1 MRGSPCEHI
10 DSAQFQWISCI
21 LTFQETAMLIE
32 PHLYAT
38 FVLASAA
45 LALLPGPIVTLVVA
59 NALAHG
65 TRTGVETAFGSCI
78 GNAILATAS
87 ALGLVALLG
96 LIGDIFDVLR
106 WVGAAYLIWLGVKAW
121 RAEPETLDD
130 TRPMRK
136 RSAVMGQGILVAITN
151 PKTIMFYVAFFPQFI
166 DPSKPAGPQ
175 VALLSATFVVIAL
188 LLDGGYALL
197 AGRLRGFLVG
207 AKRVRIRHGITG
219 TLLICTGIGMMFARR
234 GS

>member
-1 MRGSPCEHI
+1 MP
-10 DSAQFQWISCI
+10 
-21 LTFQETAMLIE
+21 IE

-38 FVLASAA
+38 FVLASIA

-106 WVGAAYLIWLGVKAW
+106 WGRRGLSDLA
-121 RAEPETLDD
+121 RH
-130 TRPMRK
+130 
-136 RSAVMGQGILVAITN
+136 QG
-151 PKTIMFYVAFFPQFI
+151 
-166 DPSKPAGPQ
+166 
-175 VALLSATFVVIAL
+175 
-188 LLDGGYALL
+188 L
-197 AGRLRGFLVG
+197 AGR
-207 AKRVRIRHGITG
+207 TG
-219 TLLICTGIGMMFARR
+219 NAG
-234 GS
+234 

>member
-1 MRGSPCEHI
+1 MRGIPCEHI
-10 DSAQFQWISCI
+10 DSAQFQWISYF
-21 LTFQETAMLIE
+21 LTFQESVMPIE

-38 FVLASAA
+38 FVLASVA
-45 LALLPGPIVTLVVA
+45 LILLPGPIVTLVVA

-106 WVGAAYLIWLGVKAW
+106 WVGAAYLIWLGIRAW

-151 PKTIMFYVAFFPQFI
+151 PKTIMFYAAFFPQFI
-166 DPSKPAGPQ
+166 NPDAPAGPQ
-175 VALLSATFVVIAL
+175 LALLAVTFVILAGF
-188 LLDGGYALL
+188 LDTGYALL
-197 AGRLRGFLVG
+197 AGKLRVYLADAGR
-207 AKRVRIRHGITG
+207 ARIRNRLTGI
-219 TLLICTGIGMMFARR
+219 LLIGTGIGMALARR
-234 GS
+234 P